1 MVRTDMDALPIVE
14 NTGVPYASKVR
25 VKRADGSEVGVMH
38 ACGHDVHMAVFVG
51 PARVLAQTKDRWSG
65 TLILIGQPAEEA
77 IGGARALLRAGLYT
91 KFPKPQYVLA
101 LHETNAVPAGKF
113 GGHAGTMLA
122 GADSV
127 DITVRGY
134 GGHGAAP
141 QAGRDPILI
150 APEIGGAVQTL
161 VRRE

>member
-1 MVRTDMDALPIVE
+1 
-14 NTGVPYASKVR
+14 
-25 VKRADGSEVGVMH
+25 MH

-51 PARVLAQTKDRWSG
+51 TARKLAQTKDQWIG

-77 IGGARALLRAGLYT
+77 IGGASALLRAGLYT

-101 LHETNAVPAGKF
+101 LHDTNTVPTGKVAW
-113 GGHAGTMLA
+113 HAGTLLA

-141 QAGRDPILI
+141 QVGRDPIAI
-150 APEIGGAVQTL
+150 ASEIVVALQT
-161 VRRE
+161 V